1 MHYHSIFAS
10 GVISSHK
17 EILSACFRYVNENL
31 ELKEVFLKFIEIEY
45 ITGEDTGKTLLD
57 FYERTGIDVKKW
69 VLF

>member
-1 MHYHSIFAS
+1 MHYHSVSAS
-10 GVISSHK
+10 GVTSSNK

-31 ELKEVFLKFIEIEY
+31 DLKEAFLKLIETEY

-57 FYERTGIDVKKW
+57 FYERTGIDVKQW